1 MKRFPL
7 TLGLALLLALTT
19 PFLAQNRT
27 TPTRVGFVD
36 ADALVQA
43 HKDYPKVKNLQDQ
56 ARKELAPLEE
66 KIKPLDQKV
75 RSGQASAKERQ
86 DYEALVKAY
95 QDTLKK
101 WQERQNEVLKPILED
116 VDQAIAKVAKAQGF
130 AVVMSRQVAAQS
142 GLVVYADEEST
153 DLTQAVIRELKR

>member
-7 TLGLALLLALTT
+7 VALALALGALLT
-19 PFLAQNRT
+19 PMLAQNRNVA
-27 TPTRVGFVD
+27 TRLGFVD

-43 HKDYPKVKNLQDQ
+43 HPDYKKVQDLQAQ

-66 KIKPLDQKV
+66 KLKPLDQKI
-75 RSGQASAKERQ
+75 RSGQATAKERQ
-86 DYEALVKAY
+86 DYEALLKTY

-101 WQERQNEVLKPILED
+101 WQDRQNPVLRPILEE

-142 GLVVYADEEST
+142 GLVVYAGEDT
-153 DLTQAVIRELKR
+153 DLTQAVIKELKK

>member
-7 TLGLALLLALTT
+7 VALALALGALLT
-19 PFLAQNRT
+19 PMLAQNRNVA
-27 TPTRVGFVD
+27 TRLGFVD

-43 HKDYPKVKNLQDQ
+43 HPDYKKVQDLQAQ

-66 KIKPLDQKV
+66 KLKPLDQKI
-75 RSGQASAKERQ
+75 RSGQATAKERQ
-86 DYEALVKAY
+86 DYEALLKTY

-101 WQERQNEVLKPILED
+101 WQDRQNPVLKSILEE

-142 GLVVYADEEST
+142 GLVVYADEDT
-153 DLTQAVIRELKR
+153 DLTQAVIKELKK

>member
-1 MKRFPL
+1 MKRFSPAL
-7 TLGLALLLALTT
+7 LLLALGALLT
-19 PFLAQNRT
+19 PMLAQNKNVAS
-27 TPTRVGFVD
+27 RVGFVD

-43 HKDYPKVKNLQDQ
+43 HPDYKKVQELQAQ

-66 KIKPLDQKV
+66 KLKPLDQKV
-75 RSGQASAKERQ
+75 RSGQATAKERQ
-86 DYEALVKAY
+86 DYEALMKTY
-95 QDTLKK
+95 QDTLKR
-101 WQERQNEVLKPILED
+101 WQERQNPVLKPILEE

-142 GLVVYADEEST
+142 GLVVYADEET

>member
-7 TLGLALLLALTT
+7 VALALALGALLT
-19 PFLAQNRT
+19 PMLAQNRNVA
-27 TPTRVGFVD
+27 TRLGFVD

-43 HKDYPKVKNLQDQ
+43 HPDYKKVQDLQAQ
-56 ARKELAPLEE
+56 ARKELSPLEE
-66 KIKPLDQKV
+66 KIKPLEAKI
-75 RSGQASAKERQ
+75 RSGQATAKERQ
-86 DYEALVKAY
+86 DYEALLKTY

-101 WQERQNEVLKPILED
+101 WQDRQNPVLKPILEE

-142 GLVVYADEEST
+142 GLVVYADEDT
-153 DLTQAVIRELKR
+153 DLTQAVIKELKK

>member
-1 MKRFPL
+1 MNRFSL
-7 TLGLALLLALTT
+7 AALLLALGALLT
-19 PFLAQNRT
+19 PMLAQNRNVA
-27 TPTRVGFVD
+27 TRLGFVD

-43 HKDYPKVKNLQDQ
+43 HPDYKKVQELQAQ

-66 KIKPLDQKV
+66 KLKPLDQKV
-75 RSGQASAKERQ
+75 RSGQATAKERQ
-86 DYEALVKAY
+86 DYEALMKTY

-101 WQERQNEVLKPILED
+101 WQDRQNPVLRPILEE

-142 GLVVYADEEST
+142 GLVVYADEDT
-153 DLTQAVIRELKR
+153 DLTQAVIKELKK